1 MHLYQEILAH
11 ILQHQ
16 RIHVTFPD
24 LEISGAELIELES
37 YWALK
42 KIKAVIEDDSLSDF
56 MCVEHIVGIFEELG
70 SNGGNRHDF

>member
-24 LEISGAELIELES
+24 LEITATELIALEC
-37 YWALK
+37 YQALE
-42 KIKAVIEDDSLSDF
+42 KIKAVIKDDSLSDF
-56 MCVEHIVGIFEELG
+56 MCVEHIVTILEALG